1 MGLPLNP
8 DRGRQPMSHKTL
20 IAIALAAT
28 LSLPAERG
36 MAQETESL
44 RVAGPIQNGI
54 KHQPTRGD
62 VGSEFSRSQQE
73 ETDRLYNE
81 LMSNS
86 SGGTRHTGIARM
98 R

>member
-1 MGLPLNP
+1 
-8 DRGRQPMSHKTL
+8 MSNRTL
-20 IAIALAAT
+20 IIFALVGLCSCLPQRGIAQNSSSGHEGAW
-28 LSLPAERG
+28 
-36 MAQETESL
+36 
-44 RVAGPIQNGI
+44 PIENGV
-54 KHQPTRGD
+54 KHQPTRGE

-86 SGGTRHTGIARM
+86 FGATHHSGIARM

>member
-1 MGLPLNP
+1 
-8 DRGRQPMSHKTL
+8 MSNRTL
-20 IAIALAAT
+20 IIFALAG
-28 LSLPAERG
+28 LFSCPAQQG
-36 MAQETESL
+36 IAQNSSSVHE
-44 RVAGPIQNGI
+44 GGWPIQNGV
-54 KHQPTRGD
+54 KHQPTRGE

-86 SGGTRHTGIARM
+86 FGGTRHTGVARM

>member
-1 MGLPLNP
+1 MGGT
-8 DRGRQPMSHKTL
+8 GRF
-20 IAIALAAT
+20 
-28 LSLPAERG
+28 
-36 MAQETESL
+36 
-44 RVAGPIQNGI
+44 QNGI
-54 KHQPTRGD
+54 KHQPTQGE

-86 SGGTRHTGIARM
+86 FGATHHSGIARM